1 MKIFLRVVELTSF
14 TQAAESLG
22 IPKAKVS
29 LAVQQ
34 LENLTAT
41 RLLQRTTR
49 RVSVTQDGLA
59 FYERARDLVA
69 DMEELESMF
78 KAPGELQGRLRLDL
92 PVRLAKRVVIPR
104 LPEFL
109 ERHPRVELE
118 LSSTDR
124 LVDPIRE
131 GFDCVLRVG
140 SPGETSMF
148 VRSLGS
154 LAILNC
160 VSPAYLSR
168 YGCPQSLEELCR
180 HRLVHY
186 SPALGA
192 RTKSEFEYW
201 DGKVYQNLEMPS
213 QVTVNNSEAYLAA
226 CLAGL
231 GIIQVPVS
239 GIDHYLRSGQLVEVL
254 PQLQA
259 EPMAVSL
266 LYAQRRNLS
275 RRLRALIEW
284 LAGIFE
290 APTSLEGGKI

>member
-1 MKIFLRVVELTSF
+1 M
-14 TQAAESLG
+14 
-22 IPKAKVS
+22 
-29 LAVQQ
+29 
-34 LENLTAT
+34 
-41 RLLQRTTR
+41 
-49 RVSVTQDGLA
+49 D
-59 FYERARDLVA
+59 
-69 DMEELESMF
+69 
-78 KAPGELQGRLRLDL
+78 
-92 PVRLAKRVVIPR
+92 
-104 LPEFL
+104 
-109 ERHPRVELE
+109 
-118 LSSTDR
+118 
-124 LVDPIRE
+124 
-131 GFDCVLRVG
+131 
-140 SPGETSMF
+140 
-148 VRSLGS
+148 
-154 LAILNC
+154 
-160 VSPAYLSR
+160 
-168 YGCPQSLEELCR
+168 ELCR

-239 GIDHYLRSGQLVEVL
+239 GIDHYLKNGQLVEVL

-284 LAGIFE
+284 LAGLFE
-290 APTSLEGGKI
+290 APSSLEGARPGPFG

>member
-1 MKIFLRVVELTSF
+1 MRVVELTSF

-22 IPKAKVS
+22 MPKAKVS

-59 FYERARDLVA
+59 FYERARDLLV
-69 DMEELESMF
+69 DLEELEAMF
-78 KAPGELQGRLRLDL
+78 KAPGELQGRLRMSL

-109 ERHPRVELE
+109 ERHPKVELE
-118 LSSTDR
+118 ISSTDR
-124 LVDPIRE
+124 LVDPVRE

-140 SPGETSMF
+140 SPGEASGF
-148 VRSLGS
+148 VRNLGS

-168 YGCPQSLEELCR
+168 AGCPQSVEDLR
-180 HRLVHY
+180 HHRLVHY
-186 SPALGA
+186 SAVLGA
-192 RTKSEFEYW
+192 RTQGEFEYW
-201 DGKVYQNLEMPS
+201 DGKVYQNVEMPS

-231 GIIQVPVS
+231 GIIQVPAI
-239 GIDHYLRSGQLVEVL
+239 GIEHYLKRGLLVEVL

-266 LYAQRRNLS
+266 LYSQRRNLS
-275 RRLRALIEW
+275 RRLRAMIEW
-284 LAGIFE
+284 LSGLFDGPDKGLALGP
-290 APTSLEGGKI
+290 A